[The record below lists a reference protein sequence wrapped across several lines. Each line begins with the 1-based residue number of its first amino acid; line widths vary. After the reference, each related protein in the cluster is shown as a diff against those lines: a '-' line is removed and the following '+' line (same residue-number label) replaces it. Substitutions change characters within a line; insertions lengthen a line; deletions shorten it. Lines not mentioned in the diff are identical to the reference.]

1 MKMEKLHQTELDS
14 FIFNTWVVFKFLLL
28 HLTPGHGKRYNTC
41 GSGGVGGV
49 GWGGVEYYLSLT

>member
-41 GSGGVGGV
+41 GSGGVGG
-49 GWGGVEYYLSLT
+49 WGGGVLNII